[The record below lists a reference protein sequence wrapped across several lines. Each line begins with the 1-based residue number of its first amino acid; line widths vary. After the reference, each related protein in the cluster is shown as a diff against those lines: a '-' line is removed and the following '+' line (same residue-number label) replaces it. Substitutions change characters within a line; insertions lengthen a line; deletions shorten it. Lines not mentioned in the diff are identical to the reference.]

1 MNTYT
6 AHHMSRA
13 HHQQLIANADHARL
27 LKAARLASH
36 GTAIPARRPMIWL
49 RDAAENMAA
58 WLMVRTS
65 AQAGR

>member
-6 AHHMSRA
+6 TQHLGKVYHH
-13 HHQQLIANADHARL
+13 QLIAQADHARL

-49 RDAAENMAA
+49 RDAVESMAA
-58 WLMVRTS
+58 WLMIRTG
-65 AQAGR
+65 AHAGH